1 MSAMAEVLKT
11 WSCVEVYSVIQVGGG
26 HMFLTLKFCC
36 RLIGVYD
43 DGIMRVQHVG
53 KWLNGHP

>member
-11 WSCVEVYSVIQVGGG
+11 WSSVDVYSVIQVGGG

-36 RLIGVYD
+36 HLIEVNG
-43 DGIMRVQHVG
+43 DGIMRVHHVR
-53 KWLNGHP
+53 KSLNGHP